1 MHNCP
6 EALFCLAVDVSTVVV
21 CGASGYSL
29 STIVHICS
37 RWAQG
42 VREFSLHF
50 KVWPEYRVYTTVT
63 CAAIIRICMYYTGAV
78 IHRND
83 RGKVLH

>member
-50 KVWPEYRVYTTVT
+50 KIWP
-63 CAAIIRICMYYTGAV
+63 
-78 IHRND
+78 
-83 RGKVLH
+83 

>member
-6 EALFCLAVDVSTVVV
+6 EALFCLAVDVSTVV

-37 RWAQG
+37 WWAQG
-42 VREFSLHF
+42 VREFSPHF
-50 KVWPEYRVYTTVT
+50 KIWP
-63 CAAIIRICMYYTGAV
+63 
-78 IHRND
+78 
-83 RGKVLH
+83 